1 MKKLADFIVDK
12 RYFILVLFLCLTGFC
27 LFLSTKVTINYD
39 ITEYLPKNSETRLG
53 MNLMNNQFEKEKSS
67 NLLVM
72 FHDITGH
79 EEEILNELSEIKGVN
94 SVEYDNTKQYNIDN
108 YTLYNLHVDDYSD
121 SKVSKVEKKYYVLIE
136 TSYGNMTVELYNETP
151 QHRDNFLKLVNEG
164 FYNDLLFHRVI
175 NGFMI
180 QGGDPNSRD
189 AKPGAPLGN
198 GNLGYTVPAE
208 FVKGLIHRKGALAA
222 ARQGDMVNPTKA
234 SSSCQFYI
242 VQGNVWTN
250 DMLQMMSQ
258 RMGKTFDQQQIDV
271 YTTVG
276 GTPHLD
282 YDYTVFGQ
290 VVEGLDVIDKIAAV
304 NCDPATNRPLED
316 VKMKISV
323 LKR

>member
-1 MKKLADFIVDK
+1 MKIKKITFL
-12 RYFILVLFLCLTGFC
+12 LLFFGA
-27 LFLSTKVTINYD
+27 LFSCQ
-39 ITEYLPKNSETRLG
+39 S
-53 MNLMNNQFEKEKSS
+53 Q
-67 NLLVM
+67 
-72 FHDITGH
+72 H
-79 EEEILNELSEIKGVN
+79 
-94 SVEYDNTKQYNIDN
+94 
-108 YTLYNLHVDDYSD
+108 SD
-121 SKVSKVEKKYYVLIE
+121 SKVSKVEKKFYVLIE